1 MDLGTEYSNANDHK
15 IFDENLNFDLR
26 NIGISH
32 GVQDVGEGLKAQ
44 IFLGASLVELGFT
57 GVGKSQGKN
66 APSPETYGKDERE
79 ELRQLA
85 KINEVEVSVHATP
98 SLGALSGFDGQRG
111 FSKQAAQQ
119 HIDEVKR
126 AIEFAA
132 DVAEGGPV
140 VVHTGEF
147 PRPLFSVEETGDHF
161 RAPVPDGDRFKH
173 LKEEDRH
180 AFQLY
185 KGEAQ
190 QSPEYLVDSQTG
202 QIIDAVK
209 RDEKVYLPVYEKDAD
224 GNEITKTDPKTGKRL
239 PLYQVDPTTNEIQLK
254 ETTFGDYAA
263 RDKYKDI
270 KDFGIIARDF
280 FKEQKAT
287 ELERAKGQADEYE
300 LMYQDSREKYEKI
313 SKQLDG
319 FKERKAEIDKNFDAE
334 TAKRKWEE
342 LRLPMKDEGGF
353 SAAESVDPIEYLE
366 KAQQQA
372 LKRMSYGSE
381 VAIGSR
387 KQIAEAGKQLDR
399 VETIKEYGIKA
410 SAQSFADAAM
420 YAYEVEKKKGLEKP
434 LFVAPEAWLPEMYGS
449 HPKEMKELIL
459 ASRKEMQE
467 KLLERGM
474 ANNESEAKKIADNHI
489 KGTFDIGHLNN
500 WRKHFQGSD
509 EDFNKW
515 VVKNMGE
522 LFKEGIMDN
531 VHISDNFGYHDEHL
545 RPGEGNAPIKEFLK
559 ELEKQGYKGHIIAE
573 PGGQKQGQFHTPWTS
588 ALGMNNSPIYR
599 VSDGTSRAWTDVQG
613 SYFGRTSAPSYIV
626 GDFAPSKEWTL
637 WSQLPL
643 E

>member
-1 MDLGTEYSNANDHK
+1 MDFGTEYKNANDQG
-15 IFDENLNFDLR
+15 IFDEKLNFDLR
-26 NIGISH
+26 QMGISH
-32 GVQDVGEGLKAQ
+32 GVGDVAEGLKAQ

-57 GVGKSQGKN
+57 GVNKTQGKQ

-79 ELRQLA
+79 EMRQLA
-85 KINEVEVSVHATP
+85 RINEVEISVHATP
-98 SLGALSGFDGQRG
+98 SLGSLSGFDGQRG

-119 HIDEVKR
+119 HVDEVKR

-132 DVAEGGPV
+132 DVAGGGPV

-147 PRPLFSVEETGDHF
+147 PRPLFNVEETGEHPF
-161 RAPVPDGDRFKH
+161 KAPVPSADHIKEGDRH
-173 LKEEDRH
+173 P
-180 AFQLY
+180 FQLY
-185 KGEAQ
+185 KGESQ

-202 QIIDAVK
+202 QIIDAVN
-209 RDEKVYLPVYEKDAD
+209 RDEKIYSPEYEREVK
-224 GNEITKTDPKTGKRL
+224 DPKTGKLL
-239 PLYQVDPTTNEIQLK
+239 PLYKVDPATGEIKLK
-254 ETTFGDYAA
+254 EETFENFAKQ
-263 RDKYKDI
+263 DKYKDI
-270 KDFGIIARDF
+270 KDNGIIALDF
-280 FKEQKAT
+280 FKKQKET
-287 ELERAKGQADEYE
+287 ELERARGQADEYE
-300 LMYQDSREKYEKI
+300 ILHNNAKEGYEKVA
-313 SKQLDG
+313 KRLDS
-319 FKERKAEIDKNFDAE
+319 FKEMKKEIDQNYDKE
-334 TAKRKWEE
+334 TAERKWGE
-342 LRLPMKDEGGF
+342 LAISTKNDFGLP
-353 SAAESVDPIEYLE
+353 ESVDPIEHLE
-366 KAQQQA
+366 KQQQELLKKMNYGAETA
-372 LKRMSYGSE
+372 L
-381 VAIGSR
+381 AAR
-387 KQIAEAGKQLDR
+387 KQIAEADKQIGR
-399 VETIKEYGIKA
+399 VQTIKEYGIKS
-410 SAQSFADAAM
+410 SAESFADAAM
-420 YAYEVEKKKGLEKP
+420 YAYEIEKRDHLEKP

-459 ASRKEMQE
+459 ASRTQMQE
-467 KLLERGM
+467 RLIERGL
-474 ANNESEAKKIADNHI
+474 ASNQSEAKKIAAEHI

-588 ALGMNNSPIYR
+588 ALGMNASPIYR
-599 VSDGTSRAWTDVQG
+599 IDATSRSWTDVQG